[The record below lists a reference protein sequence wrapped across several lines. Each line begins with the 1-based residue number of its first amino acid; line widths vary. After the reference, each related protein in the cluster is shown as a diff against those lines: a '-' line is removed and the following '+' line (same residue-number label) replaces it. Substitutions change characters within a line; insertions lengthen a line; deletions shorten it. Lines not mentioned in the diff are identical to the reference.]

1 VQELNSSLGR
11 VRRHLRAVLSPL
23 RLGARGTAGLGAGKR
38 IDLFRAVESIKPK
51 RICPTHERLRKGM
64 PHGGVA
70 FEQTVCVKGVPKE
83 HAGHVKA
90 LLLGASAGIKS
101 IFDTADKAVEHT
113 ECVLVYL
120 NYSSAEAAAFGRDE
134 VQRDVMEW
142 WQPAW
147 GSAPSIIL
155 KSELVST
162 YFAVYVEG
170 APGITPAEV
179 ADACKNYANVHPSV
193 GTPVHRN
200 DAAVFLNLQTY
211 SDANK
216 VLKAGGS
223 GCLRLN
229 GAVCRVHEARNTTFV
244 SAVVQAMQD
253 EDRHTYGPED
263 VSRVRAAMHDKEW
276 PPSSTAMWNILKA
289 ASDVFDFAPCNT
301 RFALRDNVVQ
311 GASNK
316 SRRLPRLAL
325 GTIGADLACETSTT
339 ESSAQSPPQTPEER
353 KLAGE
358 RKAAVDKLLHESY
371 GMISELFTT
380 FLFLSDEGAGPWM
393 DSMPGSPSASL
404 LKLLQQIG
412 ITQMP
417 SRMMRPVA
425 DWDLS
430 TLLNAF
436 CNSSAMHALPG
447 PETTIAA
454 RGARVCTR
462 VLVKFGILLE
472 DEYQQYLP
480 CFESHD
486 HDPRAA
492 LCTIRYIRNLMCHM
506 PGSVHGL
513 SQPTFEC
520 VWGLLTGSLRLLA
533 TCMGKEHMLVIHKQH
548 ASMFEEMCTVNFT
561 DTNLPKVER
570 ASIYEWTCDDVV
582 CFFTKHG
589 FPTIGVEIHRI
600 NGVLLVLWYQE
611 SHARHKFTAPV
622 PCGLG
627 LCASDFDAR
636 FRQCL
641 DAEIKRASAAC
652 L

>member
-1 VQELNSSLGR
+1 
-11 VRRHLRAVLSPL
+11 
-23 RLGARGTAGLGAGKR
+23 
-38 IDLFRAVESIKPK
+38 
-51 RICPTHERLRKGM
+51 M
-64 PHGGVA
+64 PHAHVA

-101 IFDTADKAVEHT
+101 VFDTPDKAVEHT
-113 ECVLVYL
+113 GSVLVYL
-120 NYSSAEAAAFGRDE
+120 NYASEAAAAFGRDE
-134 VQRDVMEW
+134 VQSAVLQW

-147 GSAPSIIL
+147 GSAPSIML
-155 KSELVST
+155 KSELVSP

-170 APGITPAEV
+170 APGITLAEL
-179 ADACKNYANVHPSV
+179 ADACRDYADVHPSV
-193 GTPVHRN
+193 GTLVHTN

-211 SDANK
+211 SDVKK
-216 VLKAGGS
+216 VLKAGRS

-244 SAVVQAMQD
+244 SAVVEAMQH
-253 EDRHTYGPED
+253 EGRRTYGPED
-263 VSRVRAAMHDKEW
+263 VSRVRAAMHDKQW
-276 PPSSTAMWNILKA
+276 PPSSTVMWNILKA

-311 GASNK
+311 AAMNK
-316 SRRLPRLAL
+316 SKRLPRLPL
-325 GTIGADLACETSTT
+325 STIDVNLPCDNTT
-339 ESSAQSPPQTPEER
+339 PQSSAQSSPQTPEER
-353 KLAGE
+353 KLASE
-358 RKAAVDKLLHESY
+358 RKAAVDKQLHIAC
-371 GMISELFTT
+371 GMISEIFTSMWY
-380 FLFLSDEGAGPWM
+380 LSHESTGPWI
-393 DSMPGSPSASL
+393 DSVPQFPSASL
-404 LKLLQQIG
+404 LQLQQEIG
-412 ITQMP
+412 MTQVP
-417 SRMMRPVA
+417 PRMMRPVA

-436 CNSSAMHALPG
+436 CNSSAMDALPR

-454 RGARVCTR
+454 RCERLCTR
-462 VLVKFGILLE
+462 VLVDSGIVLE
-472 DEYQQYLP
+472 DEYQQYVP
-480 CFESHD
+480 CFESHN

-513 SQPTFEC
+513 SQPAFEC

-548 ASMFEEMCTVNFT
+548 AAMFEEMCTVNFT

-582 CFFTKHG
+582 CFFTEHG
-589 FPTIGVEIHRI
+589 FPTFGVEIHRI
-600 NGVLLVLWYQE
+600 NGLLLVLWYQE
-611 SHARHKFTAPV
+611 SNARHKFTAPV

-627 LCASDFDAR
+627 LCASEFDAR

>member
-1 VQELNSSLGR
+1 
-11 VRRHLRAVLSPL
+11 
-23 RLGARGTAGLGAGKR
+23 
-38 IDLFRAVESIKPK
+38 
-51 RICPTHERLRKGM
+51 M
-64 PHGGVA
+64 PHVPVA
-70 FEQTVCVKGVPKE
+70 LEQTVCVKGVPKE
-83 HAGHVKA
+83 HAGYVKA

-101 IFDTADKAVEHT
+101 VFDTADKAVEHT
-113 ECVLVYL
+113 GCVLVYL
-120 NYSSAEAAAFGRDE
+120 NYASEAAAAFGRDE
-134 VQRDVMEW
+134 VQSAVLQW

-155 KSELVST
+155 KSQLVST

-170 APGITPAEV
+170 APGIALAEL
-179 ADACKNYANVHPSV
+179 ADACKDVANVHPSV
-193 GTPVHRN
+193 GALVHTN
-200 DAAVFLNLQTY
+200 DAALFLNLQTY

-216 VLKAGGS
+216 VLKAGSS

-244 SAVVQAMQD
+244 SAVVEAMQH
-253 EDRHTYGPED
+253 EGRHTYGPED
-263 VSRVRAAMHDKEW
+263 VSRVRAAMHEKEW
-276 PPSSTAMWNILKA
+276 PPSSTVMWNILKA

-301 RFALRDNVVQ
+301 RFALRDDVVQ
-311 GASNK
+311 GARKK

-325 GTIGADLACETSTT
+325 STIGAGLACETPTRQ
-339 ESSAQSPPQTPEER
+339 SSAQSSPQTPEER

-358 RKAAVDKLLHESY
+358 RKAAVDKQLHNAH
-371 GMISELFTT
+371 G
-380 FLFLSDEGAGPWM
+380 FLSEIFTRMWFIAKERPWI
-393 DSMPGSPSASL
+393 DSCPQFPSTSL
-404 LKLLQQIG
+404 LQLQQEIG
-412 ITQMP
+412 MAQVP
-417 SRMMRPVA
+417 ARMMRPVA

-447 PETTIAA
+447 PDTTMAA
-454 RGARVCTR
+454 RGARLCTR
-462 VLVKFGILLE
+462 VLVESGILFD
-472 DEYQQYLP
+472 DEYPQYMP
-480 CFESHD
+480 SFESHD

-492 LCTIRYIRNLMCHM
+492 LCTIRYIRNIMCHM

-513 SQPTFEC
+513 SQPAFDC
-520 VWGLLTGSLRLLA
+520 VWALLTGSLRLLA

-548 ASMFEEMCTVNFT
+548 ADMFEDMCSVDFT
-561 DTNLPKVER
+561 DTILPKVER

-582 CFFTKHG
+582 RFFTEQG
-589 FPTIGVEIHRI
+589 FPTFGVEIHRI

-622 PCGLG
+622 PYGLG
-627 LCASDFDAR
+627 LCPSEFDAR